1 MMERPGFGIPRVQ
14 WLNELNADKRRSSM
28 DTESKLFRQKNQD
41 FDLNILN
48 SAGGQKVITH
58 LDLTKNILDLIL
70 YIFRNSV
77 R

>member
-1 MMERPGFGIPRVQ
+1 
-14 WLNELNADKRRSSM
+14 M